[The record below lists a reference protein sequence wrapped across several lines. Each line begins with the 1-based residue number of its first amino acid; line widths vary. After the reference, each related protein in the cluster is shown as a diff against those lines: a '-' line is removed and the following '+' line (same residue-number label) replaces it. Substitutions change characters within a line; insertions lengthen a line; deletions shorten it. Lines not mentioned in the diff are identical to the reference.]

1 MTPGGHKLAVVND
14 QVTCIYAILA
24 TELFRDVGLGGK
36 LIFFPLPDA
45 AETPRTVVKDYYTAR
60 TGEFGREYFG
70 TFGRSLFTMFQVLTG
85 DSWAE
90 AIGR

>member
-1 MTPGGHKLAVVND
+1 M
-14 QVTCIYAILA
+14 A